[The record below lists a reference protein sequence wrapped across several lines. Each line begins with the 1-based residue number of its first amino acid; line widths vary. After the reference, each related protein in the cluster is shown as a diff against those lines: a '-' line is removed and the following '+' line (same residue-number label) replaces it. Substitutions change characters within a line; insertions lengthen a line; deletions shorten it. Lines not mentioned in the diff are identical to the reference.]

1 MKKQE
6 KPKHGGKRPG
16 AGRSLKFNEETTTVA
31 FRIPV
36 GLKEKVV
43 ETVQRMLK
51 SYGKKKNKTGT

>member
-1 MKKQE
+1 MKKEE
-6 KPKHGGKRPG
+6 KPKHGGSRKG
-16 AGRSLKFNEETTTVA
+16 AGRPAKFSEETTTVA

-51 SYGKKKNKTGT
+51 SYGKKKNKNGT